1 MRTRSILVALAATLL
16 LAAPAHAARPADGR
30 FKGETNQGLSIL
42 VKTKGGGIDRIRV
55 YVQDTC
61 GATRKPIE
69 VTTDIEV
76 AKDGTFSASFGD
88 GSLKVRGRFKGNDV
102 SGRLRERVQDPQ
114 DPLVGVCDTKKVT
127 FTASR

>member
-30 FKGETNQGLSIL
+30 FKGQTNQGLSIL
-42 VKTKGGGIDRIRV
+42 VKTKGGG
-55 YVQDTC
+55 
-61 GATRKPIE
+61 
-69 VTTDIEV
+69 IEV